1 MQSVLNEGSFMDAL
15 TNIAD
20 STLKSAKDQ
29 KDKNKNT
36 YMYGSISKYTNQLV
50 MSFPTICDNTIPIST
65 AQLISKAHE
74 KNLASMFE
82 MLLASMSLSGNN
94 GVEIVKALHKNLDS
108 SSIDD
113 IIDAIEKAVGEST
126 QFSKAEIREII
137 QEMCDYLKY
146 NQKSLPVESLSE
158 SSLNEYLVRESN
170 YGMVVMEAR
179 RGNNNSNIPKY
190 TQQEY
195 DDAYNQGKQDEKESR
210 AEKEYQLKKNQD
222 ERQQR
227 DQDGELTGREKQRR
241 AERQEDRETRAKE
254 RETDYQRRT
263 EERKADR
270 EARNQERE
278 TEYQRRKAEREE
290 DRKARENERRED
302 REAREKERQANDRK
316 DEFLNNLRLNQNRV
330 KDIDYKKANEL
341 QPTLITIT
349 YNTIS
354 PDGSSAIDKK
364 SFVAGIKSRLVGSDP
379 MEIVERVSA
388 AKSNKLTF
396 KDLVRATTGEISLVK
411 DFIAATKQA
420 KINAKNAAKRGETAK
435 MWNVLSSR
443 AKANKAN
450 RTMNSNDASCITTL
464 VISQDTVNYITNQYK
479 INLDSPKDAANVMKQ
494 YNLLAIVIADEAN
507 EVAKFLY
514 DGNNSYEM
522 VAYSSLSK
530 DKADQKDVNKAINYL
545 NATGR

>member
-126 QFSKAEIREII
+126 QFSKAEIREIV

-222 ERQQR
+222 ERQQK
-227 DQDGELTGREKQRR
+227 DQDGELTGREKQTEKLVLKKEKQIISVEQKKEKLIEKLEIR
-241 AERQEDRETRAKE
+241 KE
-254 RETDYQRRT
+254 RLSISVAKLNVRKIEKQEKMNVEKIVRL
-263 EERKADR
+263 ERKKDR
-270 EARNQERE
+270 L
-278 TEYQRRKAEREE
+278 TI
-290 DRKARENERRED
+290 
-302 REAREKERQANDRK
+302 EKMS
-316 DEFLNNLRLNQNRV
+316 FL
-330 KDIDYKKANEL
+330 I
-341 QPTLITIT
+341 I
-349 YNTIS
+349 
-354 PDGSSAIDKK
+354 
-364 SFVAGIKSRLVGSDP
+364 
-379 MEIVERVSA
+379 
-388 AKSNKLTF
+388 
-396 KDLVRATTGEISLVK
+396 
-411 DFIAATKQA
+411 
-420 KINAKNAAKRGETAK
+420 
-435 MWNVLSSR
+435 
-443 AKANKAN
+443 
-450 RTMNSNDASCITTL
+450 
-464 VISQDTVNYITNQYK
+464 
-479 INLDSPKDAANVMKQ
+479 
-494 YNLLAIVIADEAN
+494 
-507 EVAKFLY
+507 
-514 DGNNSYEM
+514 
-522 VAYSSLSK
+522 
-530 DKADQKDVNKAINYL
+530 
-545 NATGR
+545 